1 MVKGICNK
9 MLRCIAE
16 SREFSAMHR
25 LWKRIRLRRLALAG
39 ISCAVIIGA
48 SVPSVA
54 VSELSAEPKKYQFSN
69 GRWFDGEGFRRDTFY
84 VVDGL
89 LTRNAPAHVDEVV
102 DLHDG
107 FVVPPFGEAHNHN
120 VEGAWNIDT
129 VAKRYL
135 DDGVFYVKIPGNI
148 GELTDRIRSRIN
160 LPASVDVT
168 FSNGGLTA
176 TGGHPAPL
184 YEEVLS
190 GSRYA
195 PLLGPVDKGWF
206 NNRGYFFI
214 DSEHD
219 LLEKWKLILSG
230 KPDFIKIFLAHS
242 EDFDR
247 RKSVSTPNAHS
258 GLNPKLVPVI
268 VRKAHDDGL
277 RVSCHVET
285 AEDFRR
291 AVDAGVDE
299 ITHVPGW
306 WIPAEEDAAT
316 ARLTEDDADRAASTR
331 IVIVTTT
338 VAASLMPGHGGQ
350 ATEGHH
356 HHGGDLHS
364 RPSMHRSSGDAS
376 TRDVMKANLLLLHRK
391 GARIAIG
398 SDHAETS
405 VAEALNLREL
415 GVFDN
420 LTLLKLWCE
429 HTPKAIFP
437 DRRIGRFQEGYEAS
451 FLVLAGN
458 PIERFDH
465 VTKIV
470 FRMKQ
475 GHVLMR

>member
-1 MVKGICNK
+1 MRTFVCLKG
-9 MLRCIAE
+9 LV
-16 SREFSAMHR
+16 
-25 LWKRIRLRRLALAG
+25 LVG
-39 ISCAVIIGA
+39 VSCVG
-48 SVPSVA
+48 VPTPSVA
-54 VSELSAEPKKYQFSN
+54 VSEQSATAKQYQFTN
-69 GRWFDGEGFRRDTFY
+69 GRWFDGEEFRRDTFY

-89 LTRNAPAHVDEVV
+89 LTRTAPAHVDEVV
-102 DLHDG
+102 DLRDG

-120 VEGAWNIDT
+120 VEGPWNIDA
-129 VAKRYL
+129 VVRRYL
-135 DDGVFYVKIPGNI
+135 EDGVFYAKIPGNI
-148 GELTDRIRSRIN
+148 GEFTDRIRSRVN
-160 LPASVDVT
+160 LPSSIDVI

-184 YEEVLS
+184 YEEILS

-195 PLLGPVDKGWF
+195 PILGPIAKGWF
-206 NNRGYFFI
+206 NNRAYFSV

-219 LLEKWKLILSG
+219 LVEKWMLILSG

-242 EDFDR
+242 EDFER
-247 RKSVSTPNAHS
+247 RTTASTLNAHS
-258 GLNPKLVPVI
+258 GLNPNLVPAI
-268 VRKAHDDGL
+268 VRKAHGAGL
-277 RVSCHVET
+277 RVSSHVET

-299 ITHVPGW
+299 ITHLPGW
-306 WIPAEEDAAT
+306 WMPAPQNIAS
-316 ARLTEDDADRAASTR
+316 ARLTDEDADRAASGR
-331 IVIVTTT
+331 VVIITTT
-338 VAASLMPGHGGQ
+338 IAGSLMPAHREH
-350 ATEGHH
+350 AAEDPH
-356 HHGGDLHS
+356 HHGGGVHRHPSLHHS
-364 RPSMHRSSGDAS
+364 DGDAS
-376 TRDVMKANLLLLHRK
+376 ARDVMKANLRLLHRK
-391 GARIAIG
+391 GAQLAIG

-405 VAEALNLREL
+405 VAEALHLREL

-429 HTPKAIFP
+429 STPKAIFMG
-437 DRRIGRFQEGYEAS
+437 RRIGRLQEGYEAS